1 MGRRCRQQI
10 FMLNPHSIIKC
21 LMNKDRMPNMSV
33 YLYKT
38 VSLVVIQIQKLLR
51 LSLCAVCL
59 VRAKVGHSEVGG
71 GTRVH
76 L

>member
-1 MGRRCRQQI
+1 
-10 FMLNPHSIIKC
+10 
-21 LMNKDRMPNMSV
+21 MNKDRMPNMSV